1 MADRLPRPPSE
12 GLTSRRGI
20 LSDMKRSARK
30 GTIESPRLREMV
42 ETRKDDIESLADGY
56 GISNVRIFGSV
67 ARGDAHS
74 RSDIDFLVDVPRD
87 ASLFDLSRFRRELS
101 DLLGVDVD
109 VISSRALLPGDRDVL
124 EEAIGL

>member
-1 MADRLPRPPSE
+1 
-12 GLTSRRGI
+12 
-20 LSDMKRSARK
+20 MKRSTRR

-42 ETRKDDIESLADGY
+42 ETRRDDIRSLADRY

-67 ARGDAHS
+67 ARGDDHS
-74 RSDIDFLVDVPRD
+74 RSDVDFLVDVPRD
-87 ASLFDLSRFRRELS
+87 ASLIDLSRFRRELS

-109 VISSRALLPGDRDVL
+109 VISSHALLPRDHDVL

>member
-1 MADRLPRPPSE
+1 MKPSGKE
-12 GLTSRRGI
+12 GTV
-20 LSDMKRSARK
+20 K
-30 GTIESPRLREMV
+30 SPRLREMV
-42 ETRKDDIESLADGY
+42 ESQKDDIGSLADRY

-101 DLLGVDVD
+101 GLLGVDVD
-109 VISSRALLPGDRDVL
+109 VISSHALLPRDQDVL

>member
-1 MADRLPRPPSE
+1 ME
-12 GLTSRRGI
+12 GI
-20 LSDMKRSARK
+20 LSDMNPSARQ
-30 GTIESPRLREMV
+30 GAIESQRLRGLV
-42 ETRKDDIESLADGY
+42 ETRKDDIGSLADRY

-74 RSDIDFLVDVPRD
+74 RSDVDFLVDVPRD

-109 VISSRALLPGDRDVL
+109 VVSSHALLPRDRDVL

>member
-1 MADRLPRPPSE
+1 
-12 GLTSRRGI
+12 
-20 LSDMKRSARK
+20 MKRSVRK
-30 GTIESPRLREMV
+30 GTIESPRLREIV

-67 ARGDAHS
+67 ARGDAPA

-101 DLLGVDVD
+101 DLLGVDVN
-109 VISSRALLPGDRDVL
+109 VVSSHALLPRDQDVL
-124 EEAIGL
+124 EAIG

>member
-1 MADRLPRPPSE
+1 
-12 GLTSRRGI
+12 
-20 LSDMKRSARK
+20 MKPSARQGAIK
-30 GTIESPRLREMV
+30 SPQLREMV
-42 ETRKDDIESLADGY
+42 ETRKDDIGSLADRY

-74 RSDIDFLVDVPRD
+74 CSDVDFLVDVPRD

-109 VISSRALLPGDRDVL
+109 VISSRALLPRDHDVL
-124 EEAIGL
+124 EEAIDL

>member
-1 MADRLPRPPSE
+1 MKPSV
-12 GLTSRRGI
+12 RR
-20 LSDMKRSARK
+20 

-42 ETRKDDIESLADGY
+42 GARRDDIGSLADRY

-67 ARGDAHS
+67 ARGDAHP
-74 RSDIDFLVDVPRD
+74 RSDVDFLVDVPRD

-101 DLLGVDVD
+101 DLLGVEVD
-109 VISSRALLPGDRDVL
+109 VISSRALLPRDHDVL

>member
-1 MADRLPRPPSE
+1 
-12 GLTSRRGI
+12 
-20 LSDMKRSARK
+20 MKRSARQ
-30 GTIESPRLREMV
+30 GTIESPRLRELV
-42 ETRKDDIESLADGY
+42 AARKNDIGLLADRY

-87 ASLFDLSRFRRELS
+87 ASLFDLSRFRRELA

-109 VISSRALLPGDRDVL
+109 VISSRALLPRDQDVL